1 MMYNFMKVRVEVLT
15 CIRDVCSNL
24 MVLRDGAS
32 NEAEM
37 QFAFRNPVVRMLC
50 AIHGYYPSVEQKV
63 NTPGITQY
71 VTEKCAADYV
81 CYTLHH
87 QHQEKQLKLV
97 AVIIETKTNASY
109 SQSCGKNMYIACMA
123 KHLE

>member
-1 MMYNFMKVRVEVLT
+1 MMYNFMKVRVEILT